1 ILVRDASEQDD
12 ESFLTLVK
20 NKKHIIVYNKSDIA
34 KNKNANNLYISVLN
48 KDIDPLLKKIAETL
62 SISREVFEQPSLNN
76 SRQLGLLGSIC
87 ENLQQAVEDAK
98 NDQPID
104 LVSVSLLSAYNAT
117 LEILG
122 EGNKND
128 ISEEIFSRFCVGK

>member
-1 ILVRDASEQDD
+1 MDATEKDD
-12 ESFLTLVK
+12 DAFMKLIED
-20 NKKHIIVYNKSDIA
+20 KKHIVVYNKSDIV
-34 KNKNANNLYISVLN
+34 KNKKTNGLYISALN
-48 KDIDPLLKKIAETL
+48 KDIDPLMKEIIKVLAINE
-62 SISREVFEQPSLNN
+62 EVFEQPSLNN
-76 SRQLGLLGSIC
+76 TRQLGLLGSIK
-87 ENLQQAVEDAK
+87 ENLLLAIKDAE

-104 LVSVSLLSAYNAT
+104 LVSVSLLGAYNDT

>member
-1 ILVRDASEQDD
+1 LIRS
-12 ESFLTLVK
+12 
-20 NKKHIIVYNKSDIA
+20 
-34 KNKNANNLYISVLN
+34 
-48 KDIDPLLKKIAETL
+48 LKKIAETL

>member
-1 ILVRDASEQDD
+1 
-12 ESFLTLVK
+12 
-20 NKKHIIVYNKSDIA
+20 
-34 KNKNANNLYISVLN
+34 
-48 KDIDPLLKKIAETL
+48 
-62 SISREVFEQPSLNN
+62 
-76 SRQLGLLGSIC
+76 
-87 ENLQQAVEDAK
+87 LQQAVEDAK